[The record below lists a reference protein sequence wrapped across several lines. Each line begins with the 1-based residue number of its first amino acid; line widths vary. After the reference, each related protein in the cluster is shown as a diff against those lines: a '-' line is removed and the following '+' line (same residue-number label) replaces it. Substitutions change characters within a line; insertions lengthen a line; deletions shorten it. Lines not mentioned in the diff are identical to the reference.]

1 MLNIPQKHAGY
12 LRAFTLI
19 ELVIVMAILGAIA
32 GIAVPRLGN
41 ANLHYRVESAAWRIA
56 TDLSSARRQ
65 ARISGTRHKVAFDLS
80 AHKYSILSKSGD
92 DDYNLIDEVDLSVEP
107 YGVIIISVDF
117 EDHTDIKFD
126 GFGVPNRGG
135 IIVIQ
140 AGTHQKTITVDASS
154 GRTTLT

>member
-1 MLNIPQKHAGY
+1 MLNIPRYRAGY
-12 LRAFTLI
+12 PRGFTLI
-19 ELVIVMAILGAIA
+19 ELVIVLAILGAIA

-41 ANLHYRVESAAWRIA
+41 ANLHYRAESAAWRIA
-56 TDLSSARRQ
+56 ANLASARQQ
-65 ARISGTRHKVAFDLS
+65 ARISGARYKVAFDLS
-80 AHKYSILSKSGD
+80 THKYSILSRSEDGSYD
-92 DDYNLIDEVDLSVEP
+92 LIEEVDLSLEP
-107 YGVIIISVDF
+107 YGVLIIAVDF

-154 GRTTLT
+154 GRTTIT